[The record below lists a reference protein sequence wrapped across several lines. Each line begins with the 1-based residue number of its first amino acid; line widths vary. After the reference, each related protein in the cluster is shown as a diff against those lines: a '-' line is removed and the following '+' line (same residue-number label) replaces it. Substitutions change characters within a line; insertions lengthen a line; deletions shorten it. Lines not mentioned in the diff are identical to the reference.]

1 MAGPDPAFLM
11 RNPTDIHPDLPDLTW
26 IIPGELAAMSRPG
39 SGVGLARELR
49 ALREL
54 GIRRILTLAEHP
66 LGVGLGRLPFSKL
79 HHLPIEDFTAPPQ
92 GVLDWAVELIDE
104 ARRAGEPIL
113 VHCYM
118 GLGRTGM
125 VLACYFVHRGRTAE
139 EAIEHVRSLR
149 PGSVE
154 SPVQVESVFEFWSR
168 RGGK

>member
-1 MAGPDPAFLM
+1 MKKQ
-11 RNPTDIHPDLPDLTW
+11 TDSHLDLPDLTW

-54 GIRRILTLAEHP
+54 GIRRILTLAERP
-66 LGVGLGRLPFSKL
+66 LGVGLGRLPFSKI
-79 HHLPIEDFTAPPQ
+79 HHLAIDDFTAPPQ

-125 VLACYFVHRGRTAE
+125 VLACYLVHRGRTAE
-139 EAIEHVRSLR
+139 EAIEYVRSLR

-154 SPVQVESVFEFWSR
+154 CSEQVEAVREFESR